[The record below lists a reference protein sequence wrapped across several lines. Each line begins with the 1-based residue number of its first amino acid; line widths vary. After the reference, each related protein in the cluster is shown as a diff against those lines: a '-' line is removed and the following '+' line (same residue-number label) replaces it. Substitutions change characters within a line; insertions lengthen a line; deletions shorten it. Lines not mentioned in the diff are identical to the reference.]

1 MTLMPNN
8 NLDGVDY
15 WQEMPAT
22 RIGWELLK
30 LEPHILEVGDI
41 VHVQGRSLFSKII
54 RWFTRSSTEKLSWS
68 SHSALVLK
76 V

>member
-1 MTLMPNN
+1 MTLMPND

-41 VHVQGRSLFSKII
+41 DIESLKISILKYSFS
-54 RWFTRSSTEKLSWS
+54 L
-68 SHSALVLK
+68 
-76 V
+76 